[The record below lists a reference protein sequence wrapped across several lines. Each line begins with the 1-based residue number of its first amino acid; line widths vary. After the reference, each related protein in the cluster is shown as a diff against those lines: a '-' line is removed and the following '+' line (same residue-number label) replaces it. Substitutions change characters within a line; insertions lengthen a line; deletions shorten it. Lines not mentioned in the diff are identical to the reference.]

1 MNLNIENQ
9 TRDGAVAGPYITTD
23 TPTPTLMV
31 QNMFTVNKKTG
42 FSNIET
48 LTSAS
53 ISLIICLICVYSMR
67 YYLILDQKIKYLKTY
82 NNFLLEINNQVLLK
96 NLPLTKLN
104 FNKINKKLPA
114 TITITKPYGKDSR
127 LNKISIQPHE
137 KKNIY
142 KAITLFKIEDPNI

>member
-9 TRDGAVAGPYITTD
+9 TKDGAMAGQYLTTG
-23 TPTPTLMV
+23 TLTPTLMV
-31 QNMFTVNKKTG
+31 QNMFTVNKTNG

-67 YYLILDQKIKYLKTY
+67 YYLILDQKIKDLKIY
-82 NNFLLEINNQVLLK
+82 NNFLLEINNQILLK
-96 NLPLTKLN
+96 KLPFTKLN
-104 FNKINKKLPA
+104 FNTINQKLPVA
-114 TITITKPYGKDSR
+114 ITTTKPYGKDSR

-142 KAITLFKIEDPNI
+142 KAITLFKIKNPDI

>member
-1 MNLNIENQ
+1 
-9 TRDGAVAGPYITTD
+9 
-23 TPTPTLMV
+23 
-31 QNMFTVNKKTG
+31 MFAANKKNG

-67 YYLILDQKIKYLKTY
+67 YYLILDQKIKDLKIY
-82 NNFLLEINNQVLLK
+82 NNFLLEIHNQVLLK
-96 NLPLTKLN
+96 KLSLTKLD
-104 FNKINKKLPA
+104 FKTINQKLPA
-114 TITITKPYGKDSR
+114 TITTTKPYGKDSR

-142 KAITLFKIEDPNI
+142 KAITLFKIEYSDI